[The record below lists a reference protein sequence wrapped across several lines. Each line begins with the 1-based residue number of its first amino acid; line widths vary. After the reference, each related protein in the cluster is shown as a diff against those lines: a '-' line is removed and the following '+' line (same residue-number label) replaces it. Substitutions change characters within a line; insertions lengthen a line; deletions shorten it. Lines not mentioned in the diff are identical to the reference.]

1 MKLASAF
8 LTTTSE
14 LKAFNRVRM
23 LHNVVSLADFTSANE
38 KNLTLSLP
46 LAQHMKATGT
56 TSNGPLHLPAE
67 FLRATLHL

>member
-38 KNLTLSLP
+38 K
-46 LAQHMKATGT
+46 
-56 TSNGPLHLPAE
+56 
-67 FLRATLHL
+67 